1 MKLGLKSE
9 TPWGFWIES
18 PSGVLAGVIR
28 ANFVPKSVEFV
39 TPNDFGL
46 QVAVM
51 NRPAAYEIPS
61 HDHLPVDRA
70 LVGTQEV
77 LLIRSGQL
85 RADLY
90 DNRDYIGSV
99 RLCAGDTIVLNS
111 GGHGFVASEDCL
123 FVEVKQG
130 PYVEGRDK
138 EIFVSSLHAGQEV
151 RYLD

>member
-77 LLIRSGQL
+77 LLIRSGEL

-90 DNRDYIGSV
+90 DNRIYMGSV
-99 RLCAGDTIVLNS
+99 RLGAGDAIILNS

-138 EIFVSSLHAGQEV
+138 EIFSSSLHSGQEV

>member
-1 MKLGLKSE
+1 MSSVLK
-9 TPWGFWIES
+9 TDKPWGFCIES
-18 PSGVLAGVIR
+18 LSGVLACVIR
-28 ANFVPKSVEFV
+28 ANFKPTGAEFV
-39 TPNDFGL
+39 TPHNFGL

-51 NRPAAYEIPS
+51 HRPSGYEIPA
-61 HDHLPVDRA
+61 HEHLPVDRA

-77 LLIRSGQL
+77 LLIRSGEL

-90 DNRDYIGSV
+90 DDRLYIGSV
-99 RLCAGDTIVLNS
+99 RLEAGDTIILNS

-130 PYVEGRDK
+130 PYVEGKDK
-138 EIFVSSLHAGQEV
+138 EIFESSLHSGQEI

>member
-1 MKLGLKSE
+1 M
-9 TPWGFWIES
+9 
-18 PSGVLAGVIR
+18 AGVIR
-28 ANFVPKSVEFV
+28 SEFKPNDLEFV

-51 NRPAAYEIPS
+51 NRPAGYEIPS
-61 HDHLPVDRA
+61 HEHIPVDRA

-77 LLIRSGQL
+77 LLIRAGQL

-90 DNRDYIGSV
+90 DKRAYVGSI
-99 RLCAGDTIVLNS
+99 RLGPGDTIILNS

-138 EIFVSSLHAGQEV
+138 EIFSSSLHAGQKV